1 MWEKLYPVL
10 PWLPFQGVLK
20 VRVKEEK
27 KSDILLQKSQ
37 RDH

>member
-1 MWEKLYPVL
+1 VGKVVSGITLVTM
-10 PWLPFQGVLK
+10 GVFK

-27 KSDILLQKSQ
+27 KSDLLLQKSQ